1 MECEV
6 CNKPIIGKR
15 SDSLYCSIS
24 CRNKAYKLRYEVRQE
39 KELKEPE
46 DTLTPEDLEFLAARH
61 IKSETIEELRSLD
74 REHFNAIMSLKTDYE
89 SKIKALE
96 DTNLK
101 NDFKIERLEDK
112 ISDLKEK
119 HAKELLEASTNTTKE
134 TVTAISQMP
143 AIQTALGAFASKV
156 IPSEPMSLAG
166 VEEQISIQER
176 QIVDSIRRMQPEIQ
190 ESLIQMLYFL
200 FAKNH
205 EEQMQIFTTL
215 KAYLESSNEEEDI

>member
-15 SDSLYCSIS
+15 SDSRYCSIS
-24 CRNKAYKLRYEVRQE
+24 CRNKAYKIRVELRRE
-39 KELKEPE
+39 KELEDSE
-46 DTLTPEDLEFLAARH
+46 DTLTAQDLEFLAARQ
-61 IKSETIEELRSLD
+61 IKAETIQELRSLD
-74 REHFNAIMSLKTDYE
+74 REHFNAIMSLKTEYE
-89 SKIKALE
+89 SKIKTLE

-101 NDFKIERLEDK
+101 NDFKIERLQDK

-119 HAKELLEASTNTTKE
+119 HAKELTEASTNTTKD

-143 AIQTALGAFASKV
+143 AIQTALGAFASNV
-156 IPSEPMSLAG
+156 IPIKSEGLSG

-176 QIVDSIRRMQPEIQ
+176 QIVDSIRRMQPDIQ
-190 ESLIQMLYFL
+190 ENLIQVLYFL

-205 EEQMQIFTTL
+205 EEQMQIFRTL
-215 KAYLESSNEEEDI
+215 QAYFESSNEDEDI